1 MEKDLPPKL
10 DRESL
15 KQLATEQLVELIM
28 EQAIAIEKLRT
39 KVLELEQEIKKLKVS
54 RDLDFHFIIET
65 TITRNYPNPTN

>member
-28 EQAIAIEKLRT
+28 EQAIAIEKLSS
-39 KVLELEQEIKKLKVS
+39 KVLELEQEIKKQRMVM
-54 RDLDFHFIIET
+54 DFCQYGFCFISGC
-65 TITRNYPNPTN
+65 